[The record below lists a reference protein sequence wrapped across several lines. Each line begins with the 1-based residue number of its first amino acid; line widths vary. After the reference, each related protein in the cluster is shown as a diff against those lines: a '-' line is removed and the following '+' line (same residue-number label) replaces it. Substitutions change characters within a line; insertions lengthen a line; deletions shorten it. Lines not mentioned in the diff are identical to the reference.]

1 MVQICVSIAAPSMER
16 MESLLSTALAQGADL
31 VEIRFDHLPSLPSR
45 EELARRLDVDRPL
58 IATVRKPSDGGLS
71 HFPEAERRDFLAR
84 AAERFEYVDVEL
96 ESGEKSFIEKLAS
109 AGCRV
114 IVSFHD
120 FSGMPDLSR
129 LRSIYRR
136 AKGLGADLVKLACM
150 ARSKRDVSTLL
161 AIHAYATDIIAIPM
175 GRDGMVGRVLAP
187 LLGSAFTYAY
197 LDGEAPVAPG
207 MLPIGTM
214 RQIYRTLGEALGD
227 LP

>member
-16 MESLLSTALAQGADL
+16 IESLLSTALAQGADL
-31 VEIRFDHLPSLPSR
+31 VEIRFDHLPSLPGP
-45 EELARRLDVDRPL
+45 EELARRLHADRPL

-71 HFPEAERRDFLAR
+71 RFPEIERRDFLGK
-84 AAERFEYVDVEL
+84 AAERFDYVDVEL
-96 ESGEKSFIEKLAS
+96 ESGEKSFIEKLTS
-109 AGCRV
+109 TGCRV

-120 FSGMPDLSR
+120 FSETPDLRR

-136 AKGLGADLVKLACM
+136 AKGLGADLVKLACI

-161 AIHAYATDIIAIPM
+161 ATHAYATDIVAITM

-187 LLGSAFTYAY
+187 LLGSAFTYAH
-197 LDGEAPVAPG
+197 LDGEPPIAPG